1 MSRKQLNIQK
11 LAMVEAYRA
20 SGLTA
25 AKWCIENHV
34 KLSNLKYW
42 ISRSNQLL
50 KAEQSSPGFV
60 EYQAD
65 ALRYSAVSVYV
76 NDFRIELNS
85 GFEPQVFCKAIQLLS
100 SL

>member
-1 MSRKQLNIQK
+1 MNRKQLNIQK

-25 AKWCIENHV
+25 DKWCNENQV
-34 KLSNLKYW
+34 KLSNLRYW
-42 ISRSNQLL
+42 IFRSNQLQEP
-50 KAEQSSPGFV
+50 EQSSPGFI

-65 ALRYSAVSVYV
+65 ALHCSAVSVYV
-76 NDFRIELNS
+76 NGFRIELNS
-85 GFEPQVFCKAIQLLS
+85 GFEPQVFCKAIRLLS